1 MTRFAYLWTIMALG
15 IGYPVGFGAASLSKV
30 SLATSLPN
38 NQARPGQRFL
48 VTGGAHYCGSVV
60 FSFYAATTTVR
71 PVQAVHMERRNDC
84 SSGCTSQTVLTAPQ
98 SRRTLYLWLEVT
110 TTTESEERSLTIIVV
125 GNSSQEKTLACPSH
139 LGRKETAT

>member
-15 IGYPVGFGAASLSKV
+15 IWYPLGFGAAALSKV
-30 SLATSLPN
+30 TLTTSLPN
-38 NQARPGQRFL
+38 NQARPEQNFL
-48 VTGGAHYCGSVV
+48 VTGGAHCHGSVV
-60 FSFYAATTTVR
+60 FTFYAATTSVR

-98 SRRTLYLWLEVT
+98 SRRTLYLWLAVT
-110 TTTESEERSLTIIVV
+110 TTTESEERSLTVMVV
-125 GNSSQEKTLACPSH
+125 GSSSREKTLACPSH